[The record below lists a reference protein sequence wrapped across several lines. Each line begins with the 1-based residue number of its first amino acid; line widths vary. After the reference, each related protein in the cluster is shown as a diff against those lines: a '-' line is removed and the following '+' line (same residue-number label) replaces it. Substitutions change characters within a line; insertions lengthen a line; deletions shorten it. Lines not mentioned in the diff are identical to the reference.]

1 MSWIFILRK
10 NRVRDQVRSHETQVQ
25 VAQAK
30 GGSQVEAEG
39 REIGGPGGRLE
50 KCLCGLVMDVM
61 WVDEPRRLGLL
72 P

>member
-1 MSWIFILRK
+1 M
-10 NRVRDQVRSHETQVQ
+10 RDQVRSLETQVQ
-25 VAQAK
+25 VAHVK
-30 GGSQVEAEG
+30 EGSQVEAEG

-50 KCLCGLVMDVM
+50 KCLCGLVMDAI